1 MLIAKENCEGHQ
13 KMDKTSIQG
22 SFFGKTSEGIP
33 VEEYTL
39 VNCNGMLVRFIT
51 LGGVIRELHTPDRKG
66 TFTDVVLGFDSV
78 AEYEGSKNP
87 YFGSIVGRYAN
98 RIAQGKFSI
107 DDENYTLA
115 RNQPPNS
122 LHGGFRSFKD
132 VVWKAIARYSSPGP
146 AITFKYKSHDGEEGY
161 PGNLSVT
168 VTYTLTDKNELK
180 IEYTATTDKPTIVN
194 LTNHSYFNLS
204 GAGAGDIL
212 NHELML
218 LADNYT
224 AVDDTLIPT
233 GEIISVKNTSLDF
246 TASTKIGARISKL
259 VSTPSVGYD
268 HNYVLNSQDGSLAL
282 AARVYDPSFGRLMEV
297 FTTEPG
303 IQLYTG
309 NLLDRIKGKNGM
321 TYLKNGALCLESQ
334 HYPDSPNNSNFPST
348 VLRVGEQYKQTTVY
362 KFSAK

>member
-1 MLIAKENCEGHQ
+1 MLLIKGQ
-13 KMDKTSIQG
+13 RQGPGKMEKTSIQG
-22 SFFGKTSEGIP
+22 SFFGITSEGIL

-39 VNCNGMLVRFIT
+39 VNCNGMVAKFIT
-51 LGGVIRELHTPDRKG
+51 LGGAIRELHTSDRSG
-66 TFTDVVLGFDSV
+66 IFTDVVLGFDSV
-78 AEYEGSKNP
+78 AEYEGTENP

-98 RIAQGKFSI
+98 RIGQGKFSI
-107 DDENYTLA
+107 DGENYTLA
-115 RNQPPNS
+115 KNEPPNS
-122 LHGGFRSFKD
+122 LHGGFRGFKD
-132 VVWKAIARYSSPGP
+132 VVWKAIAQYSSQGP
-146 AITFKYKSHDGEEGY
+146 AITFRYKSHDGEEGY

-180 IEYTATTDKPTIVN
+180 IEYAATTDKPTIIN

-204 GAGAGDIL
+204 GAGAGNIL
-212 NHELML
+212 KHELMI

-233 GEIISVKNTSLDF
+233 GEIVPAKDTSLDF
-246 TASTKIGARISKL
+246 TASRRIGADIDQL
-259 VSTPSVGYD
+259 INTPPAGYD

-282 AARVYDPSFGRLMEV
+282 AAWVHEPSFGRLMQV

-309 NLLDRIKGKNGM
+309 NRLDGVKGKGGM
-321 TYLKNGALCLESQ
+321 TYVRNGALCLECQ

-348 VLRVGEQYKQTTVY
+348 VLRPGEQYKETTIY
-362 KFSAK
+362 KFSSK